1 MIKIEMMKMVL
12 FVVIMLL
19 AVVAMCLM
27 NKFSTLTQKVLIF
40 GSFIFMIAGVL
51 GYGFKY
57 IQQCELDI
65 RGNYAVYLDGNE
77 VDRDKIDLDLYKK
90 SYDDE
95 KGVIYITSKS
105 SF

>member
-12 FVVIMLL
+12 FAVVLLL

-27 NKFSTLTQKVLIF
+27 NKASTLTQKVLVFGIF
-40 GSFIFMIAGVL
+40 NFMIAGTL

-57 IQQCELDI
+57 IQQCEFDI
-65 RGNYAVYLDGNE
+65 RGNYTVYLDGNE

-95 KGVIYITSKS
+95 NGIIYITAKTH
-105 SF
+105 